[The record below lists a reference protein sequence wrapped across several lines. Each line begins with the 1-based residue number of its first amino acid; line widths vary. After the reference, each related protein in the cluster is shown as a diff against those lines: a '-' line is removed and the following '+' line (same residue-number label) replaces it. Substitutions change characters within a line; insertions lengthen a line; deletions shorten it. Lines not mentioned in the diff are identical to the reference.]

1 MQNSLEAAM
10 VDVMAEMDLCTQLK
24 ATLEQRMGKVHD
36 KQGLN
41 DARLQVG
48 ASGPRDAS
56 EAPSSLSLE
65 YPGVRANHGW
75 CESPL
80 RQGREA
86 CLERN
91 C

>member
-48 ASGPRDAS
+48 AGRGAHDAS
-56 EAPSSLSLE
+56 EVWGLPV
-65 YPGVRANHGW
+65 GI
-75 CESPL
+75 
-80 RQGREA
+80 GRGGGA
-86 CLERN
+86 
-91 C
+91 

>member
-41 DARLQVG
+41 DARQQVG
-48 ASGPRDAS
+48 AAELGVGHECLLRCGAQSYSP
-56 EAPSSLSLE
+56 
-65 YPGVRANHGW
+65 PGGD
-75 CESPL
+75 
-80 RQGREA
+80 GREA
-86 CLERN
+86 
-91 C
+91 

>member
-1 MQNSLEAAM
+1 M

-48 ASGPRDAS
+48 AGRRARDAWVWGL
-56 EAPSSLSLE
+56 PPYGYSS
-65 YPGVRANHGW
+65 
-75 CESPL
+75 
-80 RQGREA
+80 RE
-86 CLERN
+86 E
-91 C
+91 

>member
-1 MQNSLEAAM
+1 M

-48 ASGPRDAS
+48 AGRGARVTPHDVWGLPRS
-56 EAPSSLSLE
+56 
-65 YPGVRANHGW
+65 
-75 CESPL
+75 CEV
-80 RQGREA
+80 GE
-86 CLERN
+86 E
-91 C
+91 